1 MDSWKSF
8 ANRRDFRP
16 WMESVKNE
24 KTENTPRVS
33 RSACERRSGTLV
45 SNLGGM
51 HRNGRETRRTARESR
66 ATPIKHRLT
75 TGCAIFLFFLFS
87 TRFLRSNT
95 RPHPRC
101 TRLARMEI
109 PREMVTP
116 VLPISTE
123 ANSSVAKIK
132 FVECVKEVRKSA
144 KFEMASLGR
153 CILSWRNFFLLSII
167 SITDFAYRHRKYFNF

>member
-75 TGCAIFLFFLFS
+75 TGCAIFLFFLVFHS
-87 TRFLRSNT
+87 TPALQHATAPTVHPARADGNSARNGNT
-95 RPHPRC
+95 R
-101 TRLARMEI
+101 
-109 PREMVTP
+109 
-116 VLPISTE
+116 
-123 ANSSVAKIK
+123 SSHLN
-132 FVECVKEVRKSA
+132 RS
-144 KFEMASLGR
+144 
-153 CILSWRNFFLLSII
+153 
-167 SITDFAYRHRKYFNF
+167 